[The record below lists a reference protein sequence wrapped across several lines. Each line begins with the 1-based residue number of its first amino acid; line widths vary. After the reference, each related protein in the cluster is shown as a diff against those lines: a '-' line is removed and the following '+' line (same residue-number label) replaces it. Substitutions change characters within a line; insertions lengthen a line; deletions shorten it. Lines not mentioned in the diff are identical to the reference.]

1 MYGNSFPYSHVTP
14 VKPRFLILLIKV
26 GKIVLAFDNQKG
38 WLNMKKKFMGYNQEA
53 AIEFGLDVVD
63 LCILRVIE
71 DNSWC
76 YISSKSTSK
85 YVRAFQIP
93 YYTIMNELTILRL
106 HDWEILARVEKLVKA
121 GILTVLERH
130 VYQFTNKMDM
140 LK

>member
-1 MYGNSFPYSHVTP
+1 M
-14 VKPRFLILLIKV
+14 
-26 GKIVLAFDNQKG
+26 A
-38 WLNMKKKFMGYNQEA
+38 KKFMGYNQEA

-71 DNSWC
+71 DNGWC
-76 YISSKSTSK
+76 YLSSKATGR

-93 YYTIMNELTILRL
+93 YYTITDELPILRL
-106 HDWEILARVEKLVKA
+106 HDWEILTRVEKLVKV

-130 VYQFTNKMDM
+130 VYQFTDKMDM